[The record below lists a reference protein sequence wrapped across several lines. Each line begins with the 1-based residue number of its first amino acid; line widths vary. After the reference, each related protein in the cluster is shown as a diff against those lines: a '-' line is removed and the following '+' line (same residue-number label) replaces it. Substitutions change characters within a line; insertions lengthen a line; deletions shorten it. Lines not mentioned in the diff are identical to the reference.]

1 MPPLDPAEG
10 STSISDGPS
19 DEEMT
24 DFLDDEL
31 GSVDDESEEDPD
43 EEEADEDE
51 SDESDEDESDEDDDA
66 DADEDDDSDEEGD
79 EEGDDVDPRLA
90 AAERRAAEAEAVMQR
105 FQTQVVPQAAAIV
118 QAEIQRA
125 QTATR
130 LVQLRAS
137 MTDEEWQGFTQRL
150 MSGFNDA
157 RVRQADQ
164 MVARLTREQ
173 QEREFYEAEV
183 EAQDTLIERV
193 NQEIKLNP
201 LEKQALENTANAVQ
215 FQATFRAIMEHRRA
229 QTEPA
234 RKAKRE
240 QRRANGSDRLPPRSN
255 GASQRRV
262 SGKGQSDDY
271 NNYTDVDAMLDDV
284 LAG

>member
-1 MPPLDPAEG
+1 MVVPPLDPADG
-10 STSISDGPS
+10 SASISDGPS

-31 GSVDDESEEDPD
+31 GIVDDESEEEPGDES
-43 EEEADEDE
+43 EEEEE
-51 SDESDEDESDEDDDA
+51 SDESDEDESDESD
-66 DADEDDDSDEEGD
+66 DEDGGEGDDSDEGD
-79 EEGDDVDPRLA
+79 EEDDVDPRLA
-90 AAERRAAEAEAVMQR
+90 AAERRAQEAEAVLQR
-105 FQTQVVPQAAAIV
+105 FQSQVVPQAAAIV
-118 QAEIQRA
+118 QQEIERA

-130 LVQLRAS
+130 LVQLHAS
-137 MTDEEWQGFTQRL
+137 MTAEEWQQFTQQLRA
-150 MSGFNDA
+150 GWDNQ
-157 RVRQADQ
+157 RVQQADR
-164 MVARLTREQ
+164 MVAQLTRER
-173 QEREFYEAEV
+173 QEREFYEAELT
-183 EAQDTLIERV
+183 AQDTLIARV
-193 NQEIKLNP
+193 DEEIKLNP

-215 FQATFRAIMEHRRA
+215 FQATFRAIMAHRRA

-240 QRRANGSDRLPPRSN
+240 QRKANGSDRLPPRSN

-262 SGKGQSDDY
+262 NGKGQSDDY